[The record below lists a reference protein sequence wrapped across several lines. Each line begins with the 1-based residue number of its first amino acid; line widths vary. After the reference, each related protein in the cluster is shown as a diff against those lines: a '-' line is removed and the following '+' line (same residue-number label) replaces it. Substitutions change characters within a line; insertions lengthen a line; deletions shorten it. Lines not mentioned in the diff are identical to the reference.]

1 MNFEDNLFTLL
12 AILFGIL
19 YGVLAQRKQFCFS
32 GSIKDFILFKHT
44 RRTAS
49 LVVAISSAI
58 ICTQLMAY
66 FYNID
71 FTQTKYYIHINYL
84 FLVIGGLMFGYG
96 MMISDGCSSRHL
108 IKLAQG
114 DISSLYILITL
125 GLFSYLTYSI
135 LSRYYD
141 VIYTN
146 QIIKYFTF
154 NNFLEVSLFI
164 ILPILFIFLF
174 LSLKKC
180 KNFLQTLDGLAI
192 GLLIS
197 IVWYATSIISDYYFI
212 DISSQSLSFVYP
224 IGKLMEFSLFG
235 FNSQYLIFPV
245 LIVIGVLIGAFTS
258 SKFNKQYSK
267 KYMCD
272 TSNQNP
278 PKLFEKLKGG
288 AYMGIGGILSIGCTV
303 GQGLSG
309 VSTLSS
315 SSFIAILSIYI
326 SAFFTAKQMHKRDAL
341 IACFVFDFY
350 KRTTTKR

>member
-49 LVVAISSAI
+49 LVVAISSVVI
-58 ICTQLMAY
+58 FTQLIAY

-71 FTQTKYYIHINYL
+71 FTQTKYYVHINYL
-84 FLVIGGLMFGYG
+84 FIVIGGLMFGYG

-125 GLFSYLTYSI
+125 GLFAYLTYSI
-135 LSRYYD
+135 LSQYYD
-141 VIYTN
+141 TIYTN
-146 QIIKYFTF
+146 KIIKYFTF
-154 NNFLEVSLFI
+154 DNSYQLSLLI
-164 ILPILFIFLF
+164 ILPILSIFLF
-174 LSLKKC
+174 KSLKKC
-180 KNFLQTLDGLAI
+180 KNFFQTLDGLAI

-197 IVWYATSIISDYYFI
+197 IVWYTTNIISDYYFI
-212 DISSQSLSFVYP
+212 EISSQSLSFVYP
-224 IGKLMEFSLFG
+224 IGKLMEFSFLG

-245 LIVIGVLIGAFTS
+245 LIVIGVLIGAFIS
-258 SKFNKQYSK
+258 SQFNKQYSK

-272 TSNQNP
+272 ISNKNP
-278 PKLFEKLKGG
+278 PKLFARLIGG
-288 AYMGIGGILSIGCTV
+288 AYMGTGGILSIGCTV

-326 SAFFTAKQMHKRDAL
+326 SAFFTAKQMEKKNAL
-341 IACFVFDFY
+341 IACFVFDFHNSITI
-350 KRTTTKR
+350 KR